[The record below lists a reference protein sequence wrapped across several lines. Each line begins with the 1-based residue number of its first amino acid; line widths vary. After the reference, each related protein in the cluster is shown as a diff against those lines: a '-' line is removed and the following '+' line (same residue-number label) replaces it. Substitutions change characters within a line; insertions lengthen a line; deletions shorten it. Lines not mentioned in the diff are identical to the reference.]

1 MTHENI
7 CMLVDYRKQREEMM
21 KRVFRFFKIAA
32 ILTAA
37 IGLAGC
43 AASGMKNVEH
53 SGFLKDY
60 GQLQSGGDDRAA
72 LTYFKPGVDF
82 KPYTKLMFE
91 RVVVFLNPTS
101 ESREIDP
108 TILKELIDFYQNA
121 LLEAVKDGYEVVDQ
135 PGPDVLWVRVAITD
149 VVPSNPTANTLS
161 SIIPIGMV
169 VAGATKA
176 ASDANLGT
184 GEAATEMEVLD
195 SMTKER
201 LAAAVDRRQGGKSAF
216 RGKWVDTKQAFEY
229 WAKRFRERLDELR
242 GLQK

>member
-1 MTHENI
+1 
-7 CMLVDYRKQREEMM
+7 M

-43 AASGMKNVEH
+43 MAGGMKDVEH

-60 GQLQSGGDDRAA
+60 GQLEPGEDDRAV

-82 KPYTKLMFE
+82 KSYTKLMFE
-91 RVVVFLNPTS
+91 RVVVFLNPTA
-101 ESREIDP
+101 ESRETDP
-108 TILKELIDFYQNA
+108 TILKELADFYQNA

-149 VVPSNPTANTLS
+149 VDPSNPIGNTLS
-161 SIIPIGMV
+161 SIIPVGIV
-169 VAGATKA
+169 AAGAVKMV
-176 ASDANLGT
+176 SGENLGT
-184 GEAATEMEVLD
+184 GEAATEIEVLD

-201 LAAAVDRRQGGKSAF
+201 LVAAVDRRQGGKF
-216 RGKWVDTKQAFEY
+216 LLRGKWTDTKQSLEY

-242 GLQK
+242 GLQEQKKQ